1 MNISEWTFMQYLITI
16 KKYFSAL
23 FALIFALSFTT
34 SILAAEKT
42 QYSLSHIN
50 TDITVDGVLDE
61 PHWQNAT
68 LVPIAFQDEPNEKG
82 TPPVKTDAYMYEDG
96 SNLYVAF
103 VAEDPQPSQITAP
116 LRDRDTLWQDDTVI
130 LIIDTFNDE
139 RSAYEFYVNPLGAQ
153 GDTRMS
159 DTDGWQSDT
168 SWDAIWDSAG
178 KITEQGFVV
187 EMRIPFKALRFPE
200 NKPDLTWGFAVLRNY
215 QRDVLYQLSNMG
227 FDRDIKCSLCQFDKL
242 HGFKN
247 VKASKNLQLTPTLTA
262 LRNDSKPALPGNWD
276 NGDINAEAGLD
287 LRWGVT
293 QDAVINATINPD
305 FSQIESDALEL
316 DVNTTYSIY
325 YNEKRPFFLD
335 GASYFQSSL
344 LELLYTRTIAEPEVG
359 VKLTGKTAQ
368 HSYAFMY
375 ADDNNSNILLPTNQ
389 GSGFAILED
398 KTHAA
403 AARYQYDIGE
413 QGTIGLSTT
422 HRESDDYYN
431 TVFSIDGSYWFN
443 QSDTLAY
450 QVTTADSKNSAFLTN
465 NYNLAKTQSD
475 EAYAI
480 EFTRDKRDYNLS
492 ASYENI
498 GEDYRTDLGY
508 QEKVDY
514 EKVGFVGGQT
524 WYSDESGLLTSWS
537 YEADWNKT
545 WAQNGDL
552 LEDEYQGF
560 ITLKGQKQSIFEI
573 GLLHRYEN
581 YNDTFYNQN
590 IGFIYTGFKPK
601 NNILLSFYG
610 EYGSRIDYA
619 NEQIGDSY
627 ATQTQAQWDINDHWQ
642 VDVKHNYSVLDSPE
656 GERVYTANLL
666 DFRLYYKFSM
676 RSMLKLILQFED
688 IDRNKDAYF
697 YQVSHINK
705 DYGSQLVYSYK
716 INAQTLFYLGY
727 SDKSYQDDLLKSVER
742 EQRTF
747 FTKVSYAWQL

>member
-1 MNISEWTFMQYLITI
+1 MQYFITI
-16 KKYFSAL
+16 KKHLSVL
-23 FALIFALSFTT
+23 FALTFALLFTT
-34 SILAAEKT
+34 PLLAAEKT

-82 TPPVKTDAYMYEDG
+82 IPPVKTDAYMYEDG

-103 VAEDPQPSQITAP
+103 VAEDPQPSQITAS

-159 DTDGWQSDT
+159 DTDGWQSDP

-262 LRNDSKPALPGNWD
+262 LRHDSKPTLPGNWD
-276 NGDINAEAGLD
+276 NGDINTEAGLD

-344 LELLYTRTIAEPEVG
+344 FELLYTRTIAEPEVG
-359 VKLTGKTAQ
+359 AKLTGKTGQ

-389 GSGFAILED
+389 GSGFAILEE

-431 TVFSIDGSYWFN
+431 TVFSVDGSYWFN

-450 QVTTADSKNSAFLTN
+450 QVATANSKNSALLTN
-465 NYNLAKTQSD
+465 NYNLARKQSD

-480 EFTRDKRDYNLS
+480 EFTRDKRDYNVS

-514 EKVGFVGGQT
+514 EKVGLVGGQT

-590 IGFIYTGFKPK
+590 IGFVYTGFKPK
-601 NNILLSFYG
+601 NNIWLSFYG

-627 ATQTQAQWDINDHWQ
+627 ATQTQAKWDINDHWQ
-642 VDVKHNYSVLDSPE
+642 VDATHNYSVLDNPQ

-727 SDKSYQDDLLKSVER
+727 SDKSYQDDSLKHVER
-742 EQRTF
+742 DQRTF

>member
-1 MNISEWTFMQYLITI
+1 MFMQYLIII
-16 KKYFSAL
+16 KKQCRAL
-23 FALIFALSFTT
+23 FPFLLALLFSNHLYAS
-34 SILAAEKT
+34 EK
-42 QYSLSHIN
+42 QQHSLVHIN
-50 TDITVDGVLDE
+50 ADITVDGVLDE

-68 LVPIAFQDEPNEKG
+68 LLPIAFQDEPNEKG

-103 VAEDPQPSQITAP
+103 VAEDPQPSEITAS

-159 DTDGWQSDT
+159 DTDGWQSDP

-178 KITEQGFVV
+178 QITDQGYVV

-200 NKPDLTWGFAVLRNY
+200 NQTDLTWGFALMRNY

-242 HGFKN
+242 IGFKN
-247 VKASKNLQLTPTLTA
+247 IKASKNLQLTPTLTA
-262 LRNDSKPALPGNWD
+262 LRNDSKPTLPGQWD
-276 NGDINAEAGLD
+276 NGDIDTEAGLD

-325 YNEKRPFFLD
+325 YAEKRPFFLD
-335 GASYFQSSL
+335 GASYFKSSL
-344 LELLYTRTIAEPEVG
+344 FELLYTRTIAEPEIG
-359 VKLTGKTAQ
+359 AKLTGKTGQ

-375 ADDNNSNILLPTNQ
+375 ADDNNSTILLPTNQ

-403 AARYQYDIGE
+403 AARYQYDIGQ

-422 HRESDDYYN
+422 HRENDDYYN
-431 TVFSIDGSYWFN
+431 TVLSVDGSYWFN
-443 QSDTLAY
+443 QSDLLTY
-450 QVTTADSKNSAFLTN
+450 QVATTDSKNSDFLTSS
-465 NYNLAKTQSD
+465 YNLSKTQSD
-475 EAYAI
+475 EAYAL
-480 EFTRDKRDYNLS
+480 EFTRDKRDYNLF

-498 GEDYRTDLGY
+498 GKDYRTDLGY

-514 EKVGFVGGQT
+514 ENVGFGGGQT
-524 WYSDESGLLTSWS
+524 WYADESGLLTSWS
-537 YEADWNKT
+537 YEADWDKT

-552 LEDEYQGF
+552 LEEEYQGF

-581 YNDTFYNQN
+581 YNDAFYNQN
-590 IGFIYTGFKPK
+590 IGFVYTGFKPK
-601 NNILLSFYG
+601 NNIWLSFYG

-627 ATQTQAQWDINDHWQ
+627 ATQTQVTWDINDHWQ
-642 VDVKHNYSVLDSPE
+642 VDATHNYSILDNPQ

-676 RSMLKLILQFED
+676 RAMLKLILQFED
-688 IDRNKDAYF
+688 IDRNKDAYY

-727 SDKSYQDDLLKSVER
+727 SDKSYQDDSLKHVER
-742 EQRTF
+742 DQRTF

>member
-1 MNISEWTFMQYLITI
+1 MFMQYFITI
-16 KKYFSAL
+16 KKHFSVL
-23 FALIFALSFTT
+23 FTLTFALLFTT
-34 SILAAEKT
+34 PLLAAEKT
-42 QYSLSHIN
+42 QYSLPHIN

-61 PHWQNAT
+61 PHWQNAI

-103 VAEDPQPSQITAP
+103 VAEDPQPSQITAS

-159 DTDGWQSDT
+159 DTDGWQSDP

-178 KITEQGFVV
+178 KITEQGFVI

-247 VKASKNLQLTPTLTA
+247 IKASQNLQLTPTLTA
-262 LRNDSKPALPGNWD
+262 LRNDSKPITPGNWD
-276 NGDINAEAGLD
+276 NGDINTEAGLD

-325 YNEKRPFFLD
+325 YAEKRPFFLD

-450 QVTTADSKNSAFLTN
+450 QVATADSKNSTFLSN

-492 ASYENI
+492 ASYENV

-627 ATQTQAQWDINDHWQ
+627 ATQAQAQWDINDHWQ

-727 SDKSYQDDLLKSVER
+727 SDKSYQDDSLKHVER
-742 EQRTF
+742 DQRTF
-747 FTKVSYAWQL
+747 FTKLSYAWQL

>member
-1 MNISEWTFMQYLITI
+1 M
-16 KKYFSAL
+16 
-23 FALIFALSFTT
+23 
-34 SILAAEKT
+34 
-42 QYSLSHIN
+42 
-50 TDITVDGVLDE
+50 
-61 PHWQNAT
+61 
-68 LVPIAFQDEPNEKG
+68 
-82 TPPVKTDAYMYEDG
+82 
-96 SNLYVAF
+96 
-103 VAEDPQPSQITAP
+103 
-116 LRDRDTLWQDDTVI
+116 
-130 LIIDTFNDE
+130 
-139 RSAYEFYVNPLGAQ
+139 
-153 GDTRMS
+153 
-159 DTDGWQSDT
+159 
-168 SWDAIWDSAG
+168 
-178 KITEQGFVV
+178 
-187 EMRIPFKALRFPE
+187 
-200 NKPDLTWGFAVLRNY
+200 RNY

-242 HGFKN
+242 NGFKN
-247 VKASKNLQLTPTLTA
+247 IKASKNLQLTPTLTA
-262 LRNDSKPALPGNWD
+262 LRNDSKATLPGQWD
-276 NGDINAEAGLD
+276 NGDIDTEAGLD

-305 FSQIESDALEL
+305 FSQIESDALAL

-325 YNEKRPFFLD
+325 YAEKRPFFLD
-335 GASYFQSSL
+335 GASYFKSSL
-344 LELLYTRTIAEPEVG
+344 FELLYTRTIAEPEVG
-359 VKLTGKTAQ
+359 AKLTGKTGQ

-403 AARYQYDIGE
+403 AARYQYDIGQ

-431 TVFSIDGSYWFN
+431 TVLSVDGSYWFN
-443 QSDTLAY
+443 QSDLLTY
-450 QVTTADSKNSAFLTN
+450 QVATTDSKNSDFLTS
-465 NYNLAKTQSD
+465 NYNLSKTQSD

-480 EFTRDKRDYNLS
+480 EFTRDKRDYNLF

-498 GEDYRTDLGY
+498 GKDYRTDLGY

-514 EKVGFVGGQT
+514 ENVGFGGGQT
-524 WYSDESGLLTSWS
+524 WYADESGLLTSWS
-537 YEADWNKT
+537 YEADWDKT

-552 LEDEYQGF
+552 LEEKYQGF

-581 YNDTFYNQN
+581 YNDAFYNQN
-590 IGFIYTGFKPK
+590 IGFVYTGFKPK
-601 NNILLSFYG
+601 NNIWLSFYG

-627 ATQTQAQWDINDHWQ
+627 ATQTQVTWDINDHWQ
-642 VDVKHNYSVLDSPE
+642 VDATHNYSVLDNPQ

-666 DFRLYYKFSM
+666 DFRLYYKLSM
-676 RSMLKLILQFED
+676 RAMLKLILQFED
-688 IDRNKDAYF
+688 IDRNKDAYY

-727 SDKSYQDDLLKSVER
+727 SDKSYQDDSLKHVER
-742 EQRTF
+742 DQRTF
-747 FTKVSYAWQL
+747 FTKVSYSWQL